1 MARCKNVPA
10 RSLYPVLLTAKNEE
24 NPSMA
29 LFPSSKCGKQE
40 GASCL
45 FSGRQVRS
53 SVFLISKKF
62 SRMLM
67 VPSGE
72 G

>member
-1 MARCKNVPA
+1 MARHKSVPA
-10 RSLYPVLLTAKNEE
+10 HLLYSVLLTVKNEE
-24 NPSMA
+24 NPSME
-29 LFPSSKCGKQE
+29 LFPSSKCGKQ

-45 FSGRQVRS
+45 FSGRRVRS
-53 SVFLISKKF
+53 SVFLISEMF

-67 VPSGE
+67 VPLGE

>member
-1 MARCKNVPA
+1 VQ
-10 RSLYPVLLTAKNEE
+10 AKNEE

-29 LFPSSKCGKQE
+29 MFPSSKCGKQ
-40 GASCL
+40 GASYL

-53 SVFLISKKF
+53 SVFLISEKF
-62 SRMLM
+62 SRMFLM
-67 VPSGE
+67 VPLGE

>member
-1 MARCKNVPA
+1 MARRKIIPA
-10 RSLYPVLLTAKNEE
+10 HSLNSVSLTAKNEE

-29 LFPSSKCGKQE
+29 LFPSSKCGKQ

-45 FSGRQVRS
+45 FSGCHIRS
-53 SVFLISKKF
+53 SVFLISEKF

-67 VPSGE
+67 VPLGE

>member
-1 MARCKNVPA
+1 MARCKIIPA
-10 RSLYPVLLTAKNEE
+10 HSSYSVLLTAKNEE

-29 LFPSSKCGKQE
+29 LFPLSKCGKQ

-45 FSGRQVRS
+45 FSGRQERS
-53 SVFLISKKF
+53 SVFHISEKF

>member
-1 MARCKNVPA
+1 MARCRTIPA
-10 RSLYPVLLTAKNEE
+10 IASYSVLLTAKNEE
-24 NPSMA
+24 NPSME
-29 LFPSSKCGKQE
+29 LLRSSKCGKQ

-45 FSGRQVRS
+45 FSERQVRS
-53 SVFLISKKF
+53 SVFLISEKF

-67 VPSGE
+67 APSGE